1 MKAVKNVLKAIRLA
15 VITSAISIPAS
26 GATLTRSL
34 PAGAV
39 IKPEDVA
46 GTETDA
52 SVFVG
57 KELRRYL
64 PAGSILQSADL
75 RPPTLVTRNRPVRLE
90 YAKGP
95 LLITA
100 EGRALSSGA
109 EGDAVQVINLTSRN
123 VLTGIVIGADRVE
136 VR

>member
-1 MKAVKNVLKAIRLA
+1 VKAVNNFLNAIRLA
-15 VITSAISIPAS
+15 VIAAAISIPAS

-39 IKPEDVA
+39 ITSDDVA
-46 GTETDA
+46 DAEPDA

-64 PAGSILQSADL
+64 PAGSVLRSSDL

-90 YAKGP
+90 YVKGP

-109 EGDAVQVINLTSRN
+109 EGDAVQVINLTSRS